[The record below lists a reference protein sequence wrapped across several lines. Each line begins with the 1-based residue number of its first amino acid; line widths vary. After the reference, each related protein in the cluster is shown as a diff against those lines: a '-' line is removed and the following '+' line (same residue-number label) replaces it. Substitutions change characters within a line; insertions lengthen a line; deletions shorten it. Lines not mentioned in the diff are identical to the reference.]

1 MSVEANKAI
10 IRKMVEAIN
19 TRKLSLLDELMASDF
34 IMHMHNQVTQGVKE
48 NKQIVEGEI
57 KAFHDFNVTI
67 EDIIAEGDKVW
78 ARFTETGTH
87 TGEYRGL
94 TPTGNALSYLV
105 VTIWRI
111 VKGIIVEGW
120 VVYDQ
125 TEFLRQLGVIEY
137 TEQGKQLFPES
148 E

>member
-1 MSVEANKAI
+1 MSLEANKAKV
-10 IRKMVEAIN
+10 RKMIEAIN
-19 TRKLSLLDELMASDF
+19 TQNLGSLDELMAANF
-34 IMHMHNQVTQGVKE
+34 VMHMHNQQTQGLKE
-48 NKQIVEGEI
+48 NKQIIEGEI
-57 KAFHDFNVTI
+57 KAFSDFHVTI

-78 ARFTETGTH
+78 AYFTETGTH
-87 TGEYRGL
+87 TGDYRGL
-94 TPTGNALSYLV
+94 APTGNTLLYTV

-111 VKGIIVEGW
+111 IEDKIVEGW

-125 TEFLRQLGVIEY
+125 TDFLRQLGAIEY